1 MNFVG
6 KMTVVGNV
14 KCIQEINIIHEINY
28 LNCLEQLTKFAS
40 ARFGAGVEK
49 QIAVPRSWQGTERTR

>member
-6 KMTVVGNV
+6 KMAVVGNV
-14 KCIQEINIIHEINY
+14 NCIQEINIIHEINY

-40 ARFGAGVEK
+40 ATDSLVLKTNCGAK
-49 QIAVPRSWQGTERTR
+49 ILARDRKN

>member
-14 KCIQEINIIHEINY
+14 NCIQEINIIHEINY

-40 ARFGAGVEK
+40 ARFAGVEK
-49 QIAVPRSWQGTERTR
+49 QIAVPRSWQGTEKKN